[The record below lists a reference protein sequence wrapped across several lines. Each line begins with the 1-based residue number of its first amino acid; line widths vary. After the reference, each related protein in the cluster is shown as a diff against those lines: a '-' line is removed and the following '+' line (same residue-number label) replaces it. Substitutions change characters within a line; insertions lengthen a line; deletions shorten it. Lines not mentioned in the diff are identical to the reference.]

1 MMALTEFGAGV
12 AVATSQH
19 WTVGKKLGQGVA
31 SAFVSSR
38 INYQ

>member
-1 MMALTEFGAGV
+1 MMMALTEFGAV